1 MFERERT
8 VRSARSFGERVP
20 KERKK
25 RPGDKDEQRRRVGTS
40 ERERERGVLGSIVV
54 AFPFLINYRT
64 RLSRS
69 ICISHRTTPI
79 SKESFVKNGI
89 FFSES
94 CAQVAS

>member
-40 ERERERGVLGSIVV
+40 ERERERCIRLDRG
-54 AFPFLINYRT
+54 
-64 RLSRS
+64 RLSLS
-69 ICISHRTTPI
+69 
-79 SKESFVKNGI
+79 N
-89 FFSES
+89 
-94 CAQVAS
+94 